1 MLDSGSV
8 QVVRGTVGVVVADA
22 GRREDGL
29 ERARGTN
36 ANDEDMTRDRLQA
49 HWKAEQ
55 KYV

>member
-49 HWKAEQ
+49 HWKAQQ